1 MRERKENMPVA
12 LELPVAK
19 FQRTDWGENAI
30 TYVQLAAGADAAP
43 LLAGLPQDKCSCPHW
58 GYVLKGSIHV
68 EYADGQRETVRAG
81 DIFYWPPGHTVRVD
95 EDAAFLEFSPKD
107 QLTKVYDHIGRKVAA
122 SA

>member
-1 MRERKENMPVA
+1 MRERKEHMPVA

-30 TYVQLAAGADAAP
+30 AYVQLAAGADAAP
-43 LLAGLPQDKCSCPHW
+43 LLEGLPQDKCSCPHW
-58 GYVLKGSIHV
+58 GYVLKGSIRV
-68 EYADGQRETVRAG
+68 DYADGQRETVRAG

-107 QLTKVYDHIGRKVAA
+107 QLSKVYDHIGRKVAA
-122 SA
+122 ST